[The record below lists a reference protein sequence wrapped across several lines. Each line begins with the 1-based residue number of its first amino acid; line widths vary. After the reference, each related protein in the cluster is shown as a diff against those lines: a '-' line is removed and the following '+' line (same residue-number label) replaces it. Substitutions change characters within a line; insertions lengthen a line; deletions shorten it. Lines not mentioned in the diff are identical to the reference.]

1 MTRHFDRFDQGLD
14 AQRRRC
20 IVFALGASMP
30 LWSRAQSADAATLDA
45 LRRGGCVV
53 AFRHAN
59 APGTFDPPGFQLGR
73 CETQRNLDDVGR
85 EQSRRLGAWFRAQR
99 LTPSAVR
106 SSPWCRCLETA
117 RLAFSEAAVQS
128 WDALGSPR
136 AEGHD
141 EPRQQAELR
150 AALAR
155 VPAGRF
161 EVWVSHQFT
170 LSALAGGSTESAEG
184 LVLRGVAGR
193 VEQLGRIAPFR

>member
-1 MTRHFDRFDQGLD
+1 MASTTACFD
-14 AQRRRC
+14 AARRRGL
-20 IVFALGASMP
+20 ILGSLALAGFAHG
-30 LWSRAQSADAATLDA
+30 QSADAAALAA
-45 LRRGGCVV
+45 LRRGGCVA

-59 APGTFDPPGFQLGR
+59 APGTFDPPGFRLDR
-73 CETQRNLDDVGR
+73 CETQRNLDDRGR
-85 EQSRRLGAWFRAQR
+85 EQSRRLGAWFRAQG
-99 LTPSAVR
+99 LAPTAVR

-117 RLAFSEAAVQS
+117 RLAFGDDAVHA

-141 EPRQQAELR
+141 AQRQQAELR

-170 LSALAGGSTESAEG
+170 LSALVGGGTASAEG
-184 LVLRGVAGR
+184 LLLRANDGR
-193 VEQLGRIAPFR
+193 VELVGRIAPA